1 MNTKTLA
8 RTLAFAVL
16 AVALALVAAAC
27 TSNSH
32 SADAQA
38 GRSAEAS
45 VTANPQFIQAKK
57 LVVHCFAGTPVQQAQ
72 QVHLVFL
79 SSATGKNGPAVIA
92 ARAKVTGC
100 LGISKSDEQPFL
112 NDAITAAEHAHLV
125 SGGHAARVAYLNTL
139 ATIVI
144 KYSNAPGVGNG
155 TASIPGTTPGPS
167 VTGSAA

>member
-1 MNTKTLA
+1 MNHKA
-8 RTLAFAVL
+8 RNWARAAVL
-16 AVALALVAAAC
+16 VLVAWLALAAC
-27 TSNSH
+27 TSKSH

-38 GRSAEAS
+38 GRSAAAS
-45 VTANPQFIQAKK
+45 VTADPQVQQARA
-57 LVVHCFAGTPVQQAQ
+57 LVQHCFAGTPVQQAQ

-155 TASIPGTTPGPS
+155 TASIPGTST
-167 VTGSAA
+167 TGSAA